1 MEVKL
6 LKDWASYK
14 KGAQI
19 QITDESVI
27 KKGLEIGLFEEVK
40 EKKAKETKEE
50 K

>member
-14 KGAQI
+14 KGDQI
-19 QITDESVI
+19 QITDKDVLE
-27 KKGLEIGLFEEVK
+27 KGFEIGLFEK
-40 EKKAKETKEE
+40 EKSKKEVEPKE

>member
-19 QITDESVI
+19 QITDKDVLD
-27 KKGLEIGLFEEVK
+27 KGFEIGLFEEEKVKKEVEPK
-40 EKKAKETKEE
+40 EK
-50 K
+50 

>member
-1 MEVKL
+1 VQVKL

-19 QITDESVI
+19 QITDESAI

-40 EKKAKETKEE
+40 GKKEVEPKE
-50 K
+50 